1 MSLLRRFTDF
11 SQRRDVHVT
20 QWRAATERVAIQG
33 SPCAIHTIGFVR
45 PPPSTPINTSTKE
58 RFVTSRKWILVVAGC
73 GLLTL
78 GLAACGGDDDDDSG
92 SSGAS
97 GLSGEIRIDG
107 SSTVAPLTQTAAE
120 LFQEENP
127 DTEVTV
133 GTSGTSGGF
142 EKFCNGETD
151 ISDASRPIE
160 PTEEKACADEGV
172 EYEEVQVA
180 NDALSVI
187 VNPNNPVTCITVEQL
202 NSIWDRDSSVDSWD
216 DIEGLDSD
224 VGDEEI
230 TLFGAGSDSGTYD
243 YFTEAVNGE
252 EGVIRTDYN
261 SIGEDDNAA
270 IQGVAGDEWAMAFV
284 PYSFVT
290 EAGETVKVLEI
301 DDGDGCVAP
310 TEQTVQ
316 DGTYVPLGRPLF
328 IYPSAE
334 ALQEEVTVEF
344 VRFYIDT
351 QEQITTDATF
361 IPMTEDQ
368 TATSEETVETLAGG
382 SGGSSS

>member
-1 MSLLRRFTDF
+1 VITHKWWLAL
-11 SQRRDVHVT
+11 
-20 QWRAATERVAIQG
+20 AAFGVLA
-33 SPCAIHTIGFVR
+33 
-45 PPPSTPINTSTKE
+45 
-58 RFVTSRKWILVVAGC
+58 
-73 GLLTL
+73 L
-78 GLAACGGDDDDDSG
+78 GVAACGGDDDDDG
-92 SSGAS
+92 GDGGAS

-107 SSTVAPLTQTAAE
+107 SSTVAPLTETAAE

-127 DTEVTV
+127 DTQVTV

-142 EKFCNGETD
+142 EKFCAGETD

-160 PTEEKACADEGV
+160 PEEEKACADEGV

-187 VNPNNPVTCITVEQL
+187 VNPNNQVTCMTVEQL
-202 NSIWDRDSSVDSWD
+202 NSAWDKGSTVDSWAD
-216 DIEGLDSD
+216 FEDLDAD
-224 VGDEEI
+224 VGDEEL
-230 TLFGAGSDSGTYD
+230 TLFGPGSDSGTYD

-270 IQGVAGDEWAMAFV
+270 IQGVAGDEWAMAYV
-284 PYSFVT
+284 PFSFVE
-290 EAGETVKVLEI
+290 EAGETVKALEI

-310 TEQTVQ
+310 SEETVQ
-316 DGTYVPLGRPLF
+316 DGTYKPLGRPLF
-328 IYPSAE
+328 IYPSQE

-344 VRFYIDT
+344 VRFYIDN
-351 QEQITTDATF
+351 QEQVTTDATF

-368 TATSEETVETLAGG
+368 TTASEDKVNELAG
-382 SGGSSS
+382 S

>member
-1 MSLLRRFTDF
+1 VITPRWWL
-11 SQRRDVHVT
+11 
-20 QWRAATERVAIQG
+20 AVA
-33 SPCAIHTIGFVR
+33 V
-45 PPPSTPINTSTKE
+45 
-58 RFVTSRKWILVVAGC
+58 C
-73 GLLTL
+73 GALTV
-78 GLAACGGDDDDDSG
+78 GLAACGGDDDGGGDG
-92 SSGAS
+92 G
-97 GLSGEIRIDG
+97 GLSGEIRVDG
-107 SSTVAPLTQTAAE
+107 SSTVGPLTETAAE

-142 EKFCNGETD
+142 EKFCAGETD

-160 PTEEKACADEGV
+160 PTEEKICADNDV
-172 EYEEVQVA
+172 AYEEIQVA

-187 VNPNNPVTCITVEQL
+187 VNPNNPVTCMTVEQL
-202 NSIWDRDSSVDSWD
+202 NSIWDRGSTVDSWGD
-216 DIEGLDSD
+216 VEDLDPD

-243 YFTEAVNGE
+243 YFTEAINGE

-270 IQGVAGDEWAMAFV
+270 IQGVVGDEWAMAFV

-290 EAGETVKVLEI
+290 EAGETVKSLEI

-310 TEQTVQ
+310 SEETVQ
-316 DGTYVPLGRPLF
+316 DGTYKPLGRPLF
-328 IYPSAE
+328 IYPSEE

-344 VRFYIDT
+344 VRFYVDN

-361 IPMTEDQ
+361 IPMTEEQ
-368 TATSEETVETLAGG
+368 TAASEKKVESLASG
-382 SGGSSS
+382 SGDSSN